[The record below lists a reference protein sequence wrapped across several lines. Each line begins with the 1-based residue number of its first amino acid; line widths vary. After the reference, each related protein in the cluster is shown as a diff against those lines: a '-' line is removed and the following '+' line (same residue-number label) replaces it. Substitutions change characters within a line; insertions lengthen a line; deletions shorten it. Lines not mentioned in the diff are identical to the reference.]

1 MGDQFS
7 VQLENLEKIANVRL
21 TGMADCLRRVKDQ
34 LDKAVEALPGATS
47 VSDAPEYRLFEGVRR
62 DFDPTANFLGRVVDD
77 NAENLD
83 LAAQALREIAD
94 RYRQADGQ
102 R

>member
-7 VQLENLEKIANVRL
+7 VQLENLDKIANVRL
-21 TGMADCLRRVKDQ
+21 TGMADCLRRVKEH
-34 LDKAVEALPGATS
+34 LNRAVDESSGAFS
-47 VSDAPEYRLFEGVRR
+47 ISDEPVYRLFDGVER
-62 DFDPTANFLGRVVDD
+62 DFGPTANFLGRVLDD
-77 NAENLD
+77 NAENLG

-102 R
+102 A